1 MKRLGR
7 VSIPV
12 SLPRMGFISTVGVLV
27 GPFLFPI
34 RFGKGGAALDSIP
47 PGAVCVVGLS
57 KAASQNPITRVHQS
71 VIGSFV
77 ADPQS
82 GLIYD
87 VQFNTICR
95 ITSDFIAS
103 QLLGMSLYT
112 DLDEMV
118 SRIQNRYFGD
128 SRRAITV
135 ILRDAAAKLRE
146 CQARPV

>member
-1 MKRLGR
+1 M
-7 VSIPV
+7 
-12 SLPRMGFISTVGVLV
+12 T
-27 GPFLFPI
+27 
-34 RFGKGGAALDSIP
+34 RFP

-71 VIGSFV
+71 LIGSFV

-103 QLLGMSLYT
+103 QLLGMSMSLHT

>member
-1 MKRLGR
+1 M
-7 VSIPV
+7 
-12 SLPRMGFISTVGVLV
+12 T
-27 GPFLFPI
+27 
-34 RFGKGGAALDSIP
+34 RFP

>member
-1 MKRLGR
+1 M
-7 VSIPV
+7 
-12 SLPRMGFISTVGVLV
+12 T
-27 GPFLFPI
+27 
-34 RFGKGGAALDSIP
+34 RFP

-71 VIGSFV
+71 LIGSFV

-82 GLIYD
+82 GLIHD

-112 DLDEMV
+112 DLDEMI

-128 SRRAITV
+128 SRAGRSPSSCAMPQPSRAN
-135 ILRDAAAKLRE
+135 
-146 CQARPV
+146 ARLARV

>member
-1 MKRLGR
+1 MWCIPFCFQSGMIKE
-7 VSIPV
+7 VS
-12 SLPRMGFISTVGVLV
+12 
-27 GPFLFPI
+27 FLTRFP
-34 RFGKGGAALDSIP
+34 P
-47 PGAVCVVGLS
+47 HAVCVVGLS
-57 KAASQNPITRVHQS
+57 KATNLNPITRVHQNL
-71 VIGSFV
+71 IGSFV

-103 QLLGMSLYT
+103 QFLGMSLHT
-112 DLDEMV
+112 DLDEMS

-135 ILRDAAAKLRE
+135 VLRDAAAKLRD
-146 CQARPV
+146 CQARSV

>member
-7 VSIPV
+7 FPIPV

-27 GPFLFPI
+27 YPFLFPI
-34 RFGKGGAALDSIP
+34 RFGKGGAALDSISP
-47 PGAVCVVGLS
+47 RCGLS

-71 VIGSFV
+71 LIGSFV

-82 GLIYD
+82 GLIHD

-112 DLDEMV
+112 DLDEMI